1 MMTMT
6 MMGMMGMMMM
16 MDDTRIVAVGKCYQ
30 APTLHPSSGG
40 ASIVPRSTS
49 LEPVAAVLVDLANH
63 PPVVSSS
70 SRYHRNPSLVRE
82 SIIVRETITSSTT
95 ARR

>member
-1 MMTMT
+1 
-6 MMGMMGMMMM
+6 MGIMMGMMMM

-40 ASIVPRSTS
+40 ASIAPRSTS

-70 SRYHRNPSLVRE
+70 RYHRSPSLVRE